1 MSRAGKIARRTV
13 LIGSVAIA
21 GGVAFGVAAYRRPY
35 ANPLLD
41 GLEPGA
47 AAITPYV
54 KIDAD
59 GITLITPRADKGQ
72 GAYSVQAALI
82 AEELDVELD
91 QVRVDPGPP
100 DKAYWNT
107 ALAEEMAAFLVP
119 GDGALNAAAQETLNA
134 VDEVHRGLQ
143 ITGGSTTVPDGFVKL
158 RQAGAVGP
166 RNAQAGC
173 CATDCRSVDADRA

>member
-1 MSRAGKIARRTV
+1 MGRLKTITRRSF

-21 GGVAFGVAAYRRPY
+21 GGVAFGAYVVATPH

-41 GLEPGA
+41 GAGDGE

-54 KIDAD
+54 LINAR

-91 QVRVDPGPP
+91 QIQVDPGPP
-100 DKAYWNT
+100 SPAYWNT
-107 ALAEEMAAFLVP
+107 ALADEAAAFIVP
-119 GDGALNAAAQETLNA
+119 SGGVAERTAHGVLSA
-134 VDEVHRGLQ
+134 VMKTIGMQ
-143 ITGGSTTVPDGFVKL
+143 ITGGSTTVPDGFIKL
-158 RQAGAVGP
+158 RQAGAVA
-166 RNAQAGC
+166 RE
-173 CATDCRSVDADRA
+173 TLE